1 MHIGRWFLPL
11 DSLGG
16 GDSRE
21 SGPFLGSARVSVMLS
36 ASSMFM
42 FDLAFKIGLAET
54 SLVADISVA
63 ETVAVHSDVS

>member
-1 MHIGRWFLPL
+1 
-11 DSLGG
+11 
-16 GDSRE
+16 
-21 SGPFLGSARVSVMLS
+21 MLS